1 MRLRYQRNRDLRSWS
16 LRSKTEDKKS
26 DDDIVSTHSKQVL
39 FGLFL
44 LIGFA
49 IATYAF
55 TVWFTFNLDEPVKEK
70 KSTDEVK
77 RQLNATEKFELL
89 QQLEQ
94 VNGVYVAAISGAI
107 ALGGTLIAQVWGR
120 RVP

>member
-1 MRLRYQRNRDLRSWS
+1 MDWFSRSES
-16 LRSKTEDKKS
+16 GNKKA

-39 FGLFL
+39 FGLFF

-49 IATYAF
+49 ILSYAF
-55 TVWFTFNLDEPVKEK
+55 TVWFTFDMEKPVVEK
-70 KSTDEVK
+70 NSTGEVK
-77 RQLNATEKFELL
+77 RQLNATERFELL
-89 QQLEQ
+89 EQLEQ

-120 RVP
+120 RVQ

>member
-1 MRLRYQRNRDLRSWS
+1 MDWFSRSDS
-16 LRSKTEDKKS
+16 GNKVED
-26 DDDIVSTHSKQVL
+26 DVVSTHSKQVL
-39 FGLFL
+39 YGLFF

-49 IATYAF
+49 ITTYAF
-55 TVWFTFNLDEPVKEK
+55 TVWFSFNLDEPVTEK
-70 KSTDEVK
+70 KTNGETQ

-120 RVP
+120 RRQ